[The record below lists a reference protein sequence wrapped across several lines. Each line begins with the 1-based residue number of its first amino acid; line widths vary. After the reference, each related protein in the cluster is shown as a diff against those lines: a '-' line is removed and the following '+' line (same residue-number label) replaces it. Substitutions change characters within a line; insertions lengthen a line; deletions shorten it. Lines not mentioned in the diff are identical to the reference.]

1 MKINEEELKD
11 RVANNLI
18 NYRKISKL
26 TQLELAEKI
35 NYSDKSI
42 SKWERKEGLPD
53 ITILVKLAD
62 LYGITVNDFLA
73 QEPKIIT
80 PKKHVSQLL
89 VTLMAFTG
97 VWVLAFLIYML
108 LGLIDV
114 QGFKPG
120 LVFIYAIPLSV
131 TILVIFSYLWG
142 TMMMKFIS
150 TSLFLWSMA
159 LSVYLT
165 FSTVHL
171 WLLFITAVPVQ
182 IIIIFWFILKNNNKL

>member
-11 RVANNLI
+11 RIANNLI
-18 NYRKISKL
+18 NYRKLNHL

-42 SKWERKEGLPD
+42 SKWERKEGFPD

-73 QEPKIIT
+73 EEQVNVEPK
-80 PKKHVSQLL
+80 KKVSQLL
-89 VTLMAFTG
+89 ITLMAFTG
-97 VWVLAFLIYML
+97 VWVAAFIIYMFL
-108 LGLIDV
+108 VLIGV
-114 QGFKPG
+114 EAFNPG
-120 LVFIYAIPLSV
+120 MVFIYAIPLS
-131 TILVIFSYLWG
+131 TIILVIFSYIWG

-150 TSLFLWSMA
+150 TSIFLWSMV
-159 LSVYLT
+159 LSVFLT

-171 WLLFITAVPVQ
+171 WLLFVTAVPVQ
-182 IIIIFWFILKNNNKL
+182 VIIIFWFILKKNNDN